1 MQRSINLKHKPY
13 VRNVALLLVLI
24 IASAILPSCKED
36 DGSGYI
42 FKMNIENNPQNLD
55 PQMASDKE
63 SILIISNMMQ
73 GLVKELPSGAIVP
86 AAAESFEMSDDGL
99 VYTFYL
105 HRDSVW
111 DSLAEF
117 SEPVTADD
125 FLYAFQRIF
134 DPATRSP
141 YMEDYAIIK
150 NGNEVFRGI
159 KNMDELGVKVLN
171 DYTLEITL
179 NYPYYDFLTLLSKTA
194 AMPCSR
200 SFFELSKGRYGVSAE
215 TAASNGAFYLKE
227 WNFDPYW
234 NNNYI
239 IMRRNAAYSEKNYV
253 YPYGLNFFIKGSTD
267 SDRSDFLSDTVQC
280 YLTDEYDENLFSVSS
295 VCSASSKTAGLAF
308 NINSQ
313 YFGNERIRSALAAS
327 VNRESYAPSLPPN
340 LTVAYGIIPHSVTVQ
355 GKNYRDLMPD
365 KTISVYNTEFAGLWA
380 NALKSAGI
388 EAVDNVKITVSENF
402 SGTDMI
408 YELTDRW
415 RSELMFYCGVEIVS
429 ENEYSEKLENGEYD
443 IALIELG
450 AEQNSAYEFLK
461 NMTENPCFRG
471 YANTEFMSDLAASA
485 SAVSLSS
492 GAELLNNAE
501 KAVIDDCMFV
511 PLCYEN
517 EYLVYSSDA
526 SDIGCYPFTGVVSF
540 EKAKYFD

>member
-1 MQRSINLKHKPY
+1 MKHKFHVRSI
-13 VRNVALLLVLI
+13 AFLLVLI
-24 IASAILPSCKED
+24 IVSAALSSCKED

-63 SILIISNMMQ
+63 SVMIISNMMQ
-73 GLVKELPSGAIVP
+73 GLVKEQPSGAIVP

-99 VYTFYL
+99 VYTFHL
-105 HRDSVW
+105 HKDSVW

-134 DPATRSP
+134 DPATKSP
-141 YMEDYAIIK
+141 YVADYAIIK
-150 NGNEVFRGI
+150 NGNEIFRGI
-159 KNMDELGVKVLN
+159 KNMDELGVKVLD

-179 NYPYYDFLTLLSKTA
+179 NYPYYDFLTLLSKSA

-200 SFFELSKGRYGVSAE
+200 SFFELSKGRYGKAAE
-215 TAASNGAFYLKE
+215 TTASNGAFYLKE

-234 NNNYI
+234 DNNYI

-253 YPYGLNFFIKGSTD
+253 YPYGLNFFIKGSTE
-267 SDRSDFLSDTVQC
+267 SD
-280 YLTDEYDENLFSVSS
+280 LTDFSSDNIQCCITDKYDEKLFADSTVY
-295 VCSASSKTAGLAF
+295 SASSKTAGLVF
-308 NINSQ
+308 NTDSQ
-313 YFGNERIRSALAAS
+313 YFGSERIRSALAKS
-327 VNRESYAPSLPPN
+327 VNRESYAPSLPEN
-340 LTVAYGIIPHSVTVQ
+340 LTAAYGIIPRSITVQ
-355 GKNYRDLMPD
+355 GKNYRDMIPD
-365 KTISVYNTEFAGLWA
+365 KTISIYNTEFAGLWD

-388 EAVDNVKITVSENF
+388 ESVDNVKITVSENF

-408 YELTDRW
+408 YSLTDRW
-415 RSELMFYCGVEIVS
+415 QSELMFYCGVEIVS
-429 ENEYSEKLENGEYD
+429 ENEYNEKLENGEYD

-450 AEQNSAYEFLK
+450 ADQNSAYEFLK
-461 NMTENPCFRG
+461 NMTKNPCFRG
-471 YANTEFMSDLAASA
+471 YMNTDLMSDLAASA

-501 KAVIDDCMFV
+501 SAVIDDCMFV

-517 EYLVYSSDA
+517 EYLLCSSKA
-526 SDIGCYPFTGVVSF
+526 SDIGYYPFTGVVSF

>member
-1 MQRSINLKHKPY
+1 MQRSINLKH
-13 VRNVALLLVLI
+13 RSHIRSIALLLTVIIMSAVL
-24 IASAILPSCKED
+24 SACKED

-55 PQMASDKE
+55 PQMATDKE

-73 GLVKELPSGAIVP
+73 GLVKEQPSGAIVP

-99 VYTFYL
+99 VYTFHL

-111 DSLAEF
+111 SSLAEF

-134 DPATRSP
+134 DPATKSP

-159 KNMDELGVKVLN
+159 KSMDELGVKAPD

-200 SFFELSKGRYGVSAE
+200 SFFELSKGRYGVAAE

-239 IMRRNAAYSEKNYV
+239 IMRRNSAYSEKNQV

-267 SDRSDFLSDTVQC
+267 SDLTDFSAGTIQC
-280 YLTDEYDENLFSVSS
+280 CVTDEYDEKLFSENN
-295 VCSASSKTAGLAF
+295 VCSASSKTVGLAF
-308 NINSQ
+308 NAGSQ
-313 YFGNERIRSALAAS
+313 YFGSERIRSALAAS
-327 VNRESYAPSLPPN
+327 VNRESYAPSLPAN
-340 LTVAYGIIPHSVTVQ
+340 LTEAYGIIPRSVTVQ

-365 KTISVYNTEFAGLWA
+365 KMISVYNTEFAGLWT

-388 EAVDNVKITVSENF
+388 EAVDNVKITVSEKF

-415 RSELMFYCGVEIVS
+415 RSDLMFYCGVEIVS
-429 ENEYSEKLENGEYD
+429 ENEYNEKLENGEYD

-450 AEQNSAYEFLK
+450 AEQNSAYEFLS
-461 NMTENPCFRG
+461 NMTKNPCFKG
-471 YANTEFMSDLAASA
+471 YMNTDFMSDLAASA

-526 SDIGCYPFTGVVSF
+526 ADIAYYPFTGVVSF
-540 EKAKYFD
+540 EKAKYFG